1 MLTEETKR
9 VGLAEQAEQAEQ
21 RGSFAVKWQ
30 IVAKSERRYQLS
42 EVYLEDRYSMRIEM

>member
-9 VGLAEQAEQAEQ
+9 VGLAEQPEQ

-42 EVYLEDRYSMRIEM
+42 EVYLEYGYSMRIEM